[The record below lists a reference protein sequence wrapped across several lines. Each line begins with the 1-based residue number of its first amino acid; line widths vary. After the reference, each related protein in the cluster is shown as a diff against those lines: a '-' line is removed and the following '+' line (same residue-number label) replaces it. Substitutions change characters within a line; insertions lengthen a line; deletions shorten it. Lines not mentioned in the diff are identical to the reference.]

1 MTGEEIFKLVYL
13 AVVVWLAVGAIRADL
28 GKGRSK

>member
-1 MTGEEIFKLVYL
+1 MSVEEIFKVVYL

-28 GKGRSK
+28 GK